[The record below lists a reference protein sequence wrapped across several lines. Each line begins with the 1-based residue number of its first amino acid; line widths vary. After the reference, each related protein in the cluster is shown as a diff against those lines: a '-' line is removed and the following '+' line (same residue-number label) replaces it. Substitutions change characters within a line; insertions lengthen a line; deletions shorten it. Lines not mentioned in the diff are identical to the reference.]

1 MGLIGWLNKR
11 EVPGIGKA
19 GPGAGQDPRNL
30 QGPAP
35 GGRPRGGREALP
47 EGAAGHGAGMTRIDV
62 EVWGS

>member
-35 GGRPRGGREALP
+35 GGQAPRRKGGP
-47 EGAAGHGAGMTRIDV
+47 AG
-62 EVWGS
+62 GSRWSRSWDDKD